1 MDGMR
6 DRKNPNYFLFASR
19 SIVGEIREVLKRI
32 FLQFVLV
39 YKGSPAQWPSGIPDT
54 VEYALGD
61 HQCLIDIGF
70 TMGEGNAALLGCYRK
85 VEHSIFN

>member
-1 MDGMR
+1 M
-6 DRKNPNYFLFASR
+6 
-19 SIVGEIREVLKRI
+19 
-32 FLQFVLV
+32 
-39 YKGSPAQWPSGIPDT
+39 
-54 VEYALGD
+54 VEYAFGD